1 MDVAIV
7 SDSHVPSREP
17 AIPDWALERVRAAD
31 HVIHAGDFDSSAAL
45 ADVRAA
51 ASRLTAVAG
60 NMDPRALDLPE
71 IERITLGGVEFVVT
85 HGTGSRHDYEQR
97 VADVIAENADEA
109 SDGPTVG
116 VAGHTHELLDTT
128 VEGVRLLNPGS
139 VTGASPASEATMLTA
154 TVVDG
159 EFSVTIHRESETA

>member
-1 MDVAIV
+1 MDVAII

-17 AIPDWALERVRAAD
+17 AIPDWALERVRATD

-45 ADVRAA
+45 ADVRGV

-60 NMDPRALDLPE
+60 NMDPRALGLPDVE
-71 IERITLGGVEFVVT
+71 SISLGGVEFVVT

-97 VADVIAENADEA
+97 VAGIVAEEGG
-109 SDGPTVG
+109 DGPTVG

-139 VTGASPASEATMLTA
+139 VTGASPANEATMLTA
-154 TVVDG
+154 TVRDS
-159 EFSVTIHRESETA
+159 ELSVSVHRESEIA

>member
-1 MDVAIV
+1 MDVAII

-17 AIPDWALERVRAAD
+17 AIPDWALERVRTAD

-60 NMDPRALDLPE
+60 NMDPRALGLPDVE
-71 IERITLGGVEFVVT
+71 TVSLGGVEFVVT
-85 HGTGSRHDYEQR
+85 HGTGSRHNYEQR
-97 VADVIAENADEA
+97 VAGIVAEEG
-109 SDGPTVG
+109 SEGPTVG
-116 VAGHTHELLDTT
+116 VAGHTHECLDTT
-128 VEGVRLLNPGS
+128 VDGVRLLNPGS

-154 TVVDG
+154 TASDG
-159 EFSVTIHRESETA
+159 DLSVTVHRESEIA